1 MTSKRNPMHVLDKLP
16 LRKMSTLFL
25 GEVLKFYADKFC
37 YNEVEMEFDCS
48 EKL

>member
-1 MTSKRNPMHVLDKLP
+1 
-16 LRKMSTLFL
+16 MSTLFL

-48 EKL
+48 EKLWKFWHRVKFPL